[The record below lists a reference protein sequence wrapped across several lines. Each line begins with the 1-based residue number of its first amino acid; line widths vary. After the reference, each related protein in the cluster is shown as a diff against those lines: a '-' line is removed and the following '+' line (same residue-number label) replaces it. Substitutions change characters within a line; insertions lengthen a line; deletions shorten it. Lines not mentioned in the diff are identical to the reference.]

1 MHVVVIGAG
10 LAGLSVAWYLR
21 EGGAKVTILERND
34 SPALE
39 TSFANGALL
48 HPSMVEP
55 WNSPGVLRFLLC
67 NIGRDDSPML
77 LRPTVLPSLLGWGVR
92 FIRASRADRFLAT
105 TRKNLSLARYSVDL
119 MGELRN
125 HTGLQYDAY
134 TRGSMQIFR
143 NPRVAQTTLT
153 WVRQLADHGL
163 EYRLLNV
170 EELITLEPALA
181 PIAGSLVGAIHY
193 PRDEGGDAH
202 LYCRAL
208 AARLHEREVTICY
221 SVACQ
226 ALVTE
231 GQQRCSVL
239 DTTGRSW
246 KADAIVLAAG
256 STSPLLARHMGLE
269 LPIRPVKGYSITM
282 PRPRDTV
289 APYIP
294 VTDPGLHIAVV
305 PLAGDRI
312 RLAGTA
318 EFAGYNREIPPQRI
332 NNLLRLFE
340 RIYPDYARRLSIAD
354 IVPWAGLRPMS
365 ADGMPLLGR
374 TPVPNLF
381 LNTGHGQ
388 LGWTMAAG
396 SGRLVADEILGRQP
410 AIDIEPYTLGRF
422 TRRAY

>member
-1 MHVVVIGAG
+1 VRVVIIGAG
-10 LAGLSVAWYLR
+10 LAGLSVAWYLS
-21 EGGAKVTILERND
+21 EGGAKVTVLERND
-34 SPALE
+34 SPAME

-55 WNSPGVLRFLLC
+55 WNSPGVLRFLLR
-67 NIGRDDSPML
+67 NIGRNGSPML
-77 LRPTVLPSLLGWGVR
+77 LRPTVLPTLLGWGVR

-105 TRKNLSLARYSVDL
+105 TRKNLILARYSLDL
-119 MGELRN
+119 MNDLRN
-125 HTGLQYDAY
+125 HVGLQYDAY
-134 TRGSMQIFR
+134 MRGSLQIFR
-143 NPRVAQTTLT
+143 SPQVAQTTVA
-153 WVRQLADHGL
+153 WVRQLADYGL

-170 EELITLEPALA
+170 EELIALEPALA

-208 AARLHEREVTICY
+208 AARLKERGVAICY
-221 SVACQ
+221 SIACRSLIREAQ
-226 ALVTE
+226 H
-231 GQQRCSVL
+231 QCSVL

-246 KADAIVLAAG
+246 TADAIVLATA
-256 STSPLLARHMGLE
+256 SASPLLARHLSLE

-282 PRPRDTV
+282 PRPSDSV

-305 PLAGDRI
+305 PVAQDRI

-318 EFAGYNREIPPQRI
+318 EFAGYNREIPAQRI
-332 NNLLRLFE
+332 NNLLQLLE
-340 RIYPDYARRLSIAD
+340 RIYPDYARRLAASD

-374 TPVPNLF
+374 TPVRNLF

-396 SGRLVADEILGRQP
+396 SGRLVADEILGRQL
-410 AIDIEPYTLGRF
+410 AIDIEPYGLARF
-422 TRRAY
+422 SRR

>member
-1 MHVVVIGAG
+1 VRVVIIGAG

-21 EGGAKVTILERND
+21 EGGAKVTVLERND
-34 SPALE
+34 SPAME

-55 WNSPGVLRFLLC
+55 WNSPGVLRFLLR
-67 NIGRDDSPML
+67 NIGRNDSPML
-77 LRPTVLPSLLGWGVR
+77 LRPTVLPTLLGWGVR

-105 TRKNLSLARYSVDL
+105 TRKNLILARYSLDL
-119 MGELRN
+119 MNDLRN
-125 HTGLQYDAY
+125 HVGLQYDAY
-134 TRGSMQIFR
+134 MRGSLQIFR
-143 NPRVAQTTLT
+143 TPQVAQTTVA
-153 WVRQLADHGL
+153 WVRQLADYGL

-170 EELITLEPALA
+170 EELIALEPALA

-208 AARLHEREVTICY
+208 AARLKERGVAICY
-221 SVACQ
+221 SIACRSLIREAQ
-226 ALVTE
+226 H
-231 GQQRCSVL
+231 QCSVL

-246 KADAIVLAAG
+246 TADAIVLATA
-256 STSPLLARHMGLE
+256 SASPLLARHLSLE

-282 PRPRDTV
+282 PRPSDSV

-305 PLAGDRI
+305 PVAHDRI

-318 EFAGYNREIPPQRI
+318 EFAGYNREIPAQRI
-332 NNLLRLFE
+332 NNLLQLLE
-340 RIYPDYARRLSIAD
+340 RIYPDYARRLAASD

-374 TPVPNLF
+374 TPVRNLF

-396 SGRLVADEILGRQP
+396 SGRLVADEILGRQL
-410 AIDIEPYTLGRF
+410 AIDIEPYGLARF
-422 TRRAY
+422 SRR